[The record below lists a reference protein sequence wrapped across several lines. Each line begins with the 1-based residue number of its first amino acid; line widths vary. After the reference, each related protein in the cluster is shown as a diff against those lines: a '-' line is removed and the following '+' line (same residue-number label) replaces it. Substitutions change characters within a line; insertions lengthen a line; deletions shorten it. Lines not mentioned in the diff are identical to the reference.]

1 MGLCVFAKITS
12 SRERTFR
19 ASSRLWRKIC
29 WRSVGRGRGSM
40 ISREEFQQANR
51 RGANLRTAMP
61 IATAARYDPESG
73 RIVIRLGSGLD
84 VAFSPRDARGL
95 EKARASQLS
104 DIEISPSG
112 FGIYF
117 PRLDADIYLP
127 ALLEGFLG
135 SRAWMA
141 ARLGA
146 LGGKS
151 RSAAKLS
158 AARRNGKLGGRPKVI
173 RDRGARRRGR

>member
-1 MGLCVFAKITS
+1 MT
-12 SRERTFR
+12 
-19 ASSRLWRKIC
+19 
-29 WRSVGRGRGSM
+29 
-40 ISREEFQQANR
+40 SREEFERATR
-51 RGANLRTAMP
+51 RGAGLRGAMP
-61 IATAARYDPESG
+61 IAVAARYDRRLG
-73 RIVIRLGSGLD
+73 RVVIRLDSGLD
-84 VAFSPRDARGL
+84 VAFSPRDAQGL
-95 EKARASQLS
+95 EKATAAQLR

-112 FGIYF
+112 FGINF

-127 ALLEGFLG
+127 TLLQGFLG

-146 LGGKS
+146 IGGKS

-173 RDRGARRRGR
+173 RDRGERRRGR

>member
-1 MGLCVFAKITS
+1 MT
-12 SRERTFR
+12 
-19 ASSRLWRKIC
+19 
-29 WRSVGRGRGSM
+29 
-40 ISREEFQQANR
+40 SREEFERANR
-51 RGANLRTAMP
+51 RAAGLRSAMP
-61 IATAARYDPESG
+61 TAVTARYDRRLG
-73 RIVIRLGSGLD
+73 RVLIRLSSGLD
-84 VAFSPRDARGL
+84 VAFSPRDAQGL
-95 EKARASQLS
+95 EKATASQLRE
-104 DIEISPSG
+104 IEISPSG

-127 ALLEGFLG
+127 ALLQGFLG

-146 LGGKS
+146 IGGKS

-173 RDRGARRRGR
+173 RDRGARRGGR

>member
-1 MGLCVFAKITS
+1 MMS
-12 SRERTFR
+12 D
-19 ASSRLWRKIC
+19 
-29 WRSVGRGRGSM
+29 
-40 ISREEFQQANR
+40 EEFERANR
-51 RGANLRTAMP
+51 PAAGLRSAKP
-61 IATAARYDPESG
+61 VATAARYDRRLG
-73 RIVIRLGSGLD
+73 RVVIRLNSGLD
-84 VAFSPRDARGL
+84 VAFSPRDAQGL
-95 EKARASQLS
+95 QKATAAQLR

-117 PRLDADIYLP
+117 PTLDVDIYLP

-141 ARLGA
+141 ARLGGV
-146 LGGKS
+146 GGKS

-173 RDRGARRRGR
+173 RDRGERRRGR